1 MKAIQLNLVI
11 GEKLLSPTLL
21 LDSIPVCFPRSFP
34 LSCFSLVFFSLSLSH
49 SLFLI
54 LFFLFQSNLFQA
66 VNMNC
71 MSSAGGDFLYEVFN
85 RLKELELEMQ
95 VLTNTILHE
104 VIMRD

>member
-1 MKAIQLNLVI
+1 
-11 GEKLLSPTLL
+11 
-21 LDSIPVCFPRSFP
+21 
-34 LSCFSLVFFSLSLSH
+34 
-49 SLFLI
+49 
-54 LFFLFQSNLFQA
+54 
-66 VNMNC
+66 MNC